1 MKRKKIIGIIGG
13 NVCTPEIE
21 EVAIKVGKYIAER
34 NGILICG
41 GLGGVMEAG
50 CKGAKEAG
58 GMTIGVLPGMNPNDA
73 NQYVDIPIPTGM
85 GYARNIIIVN
95 SSNSVIAIDGKF
107 GTLSEIAFCLQF
119 GVPVISLFSWEV
131 DPSIVIANSPEQA
144 VDLAF
149 SVKRKIQL

>member
-1 MKRKKIIGIIGG
+1 MKRKKIIGLIGG
-13 NVCTPEIE
+13 SDCSPEME
-21 EVAIKVGKYIAER
+21 EAAEKVGRGIAEKG
-34 NGILICG
+34 GILICG

-50 CKGAKEAG
+50 ARGAKEAG
-58 GMTIGVLPGMNPNDA
+58 GMTIGIIPGMNRHDA
-73 NQYVDIPIPTGM
+73 NPYIDIPITSGV

-95 SSNSVIAIDGKF
+95 SSDSVIAVDGKF

-131 DPSIVIANSPEQA
+131 DPAVITVNTPEKA

-149 SVKRKIQL
+149 SFERKFK